1 MTLWSPLGEKIHA
14 FAPAASAAV
23 ALAFDRPGTDL
34 GVALNGELAVHR
46 IEKSRYETRR
56 YKWPAACLTV
66 NFSGNGRFLASGMA
80 DGSLH
85 FWNRSTGKDSQMRG
99 YDGKLELVGWSDNS
113 RYLASSAGN
122 EVVLWDFS
130 GKGPEGTRPIVLNGH
145 TERVDSF
152 AWQPGGDHLV
162 SAGRDWRL
170 TMWRPAKTKQPIDVQ
185 MLDSDISVVRW
196 SPDGKRA
203 GRRREE
209 GTRHRVRARRAMMVE
224 LRDLTPDERKEVQQR
239 FDLLASKR
247 FAPSPKKPRHEVWW
261 PKAPLDGRAFPEG
274 IQPPEGDD
282 SFNESVRLSGFLNGV
297 CGGEFYIAN
306 LSAPQPHF
314 RHTGKLDA
322 ELAKWIRTRLVSNP
336 TCLLASTLD
345 VFLIID
351 SQMDYSVI
359 GGPPEVI
366 ERFEKRFGG
375 ADGAARDVRR
385 ATSTQ
390 MRVGNGIE
398 DLKWAQDYLQ
408 KWSGWV

>member
-1 MTLWSPLGEKIHA
+1 
-14 FAPAASAAV
+14 
-23 ALAFDRPGTDL
+23 
-34 GVALNGELAVHR
+34 
-46 IEKSRYETRR
+46 
-56 YKWPAACLTV
+56 
-66 NFSGNGRFLASGMA
+66 
-80 DGSLH
+80 
-85 FWNRSTGKDSQMRG
+85 
-99 YDGKLELVGWSDNS
+99 
-113 RYLASSAGN
+113 
-122 EVVLWDFS
+122 
-130 GKGPEGTRPIVLNGH
+130 
-145 TERVDSF
+145 
-152 AWQPGGDHLV
+152 
-162 SAGRDWRL
+162 
-170 TMWRPAKTKQPIDVQ
+170 
-185 MLDSDISVVRW
+185 
-196 SPDGKRA
+196 
-203 GRRREE
+203 
-209 GTRHRVRARRAMMVE
+209 MMVE
-224 LRDLTPDERKEVQQR
+224 LRDLTPDERREVQQR

-282 SFNESVRLSGFLNGV
+282 SFNESARLTGFLNGV
-297 CGGEFYIAN
+297 CGAEFYIAN
-306 LSAPQPHF
+306 LSAPPPHF

-375 ADGAARDVRR
+375 PEALRTKFDNFVA
-385 ATSTQ
+385 Q

-408 KWSGWV
+408 KWSGWA